1 MVSKYELA
9 LDLFG
14 DSASV
19 VVQNDCIRLLLN
31 IEPHGEFVRN
41 FGQDLYNQN
50 ITHVRHLSWFL
61 SGAKEMTILASATS
75 QLSTWE
81 FILRFEDTELVGDN
95 ESASISTRRQFHL
108 DFDVDA
114 FLMEDHR
121 QGKKKTPY
129 IQSPDFDPN
138 DEESR
143 RREYRKIAEWID
155 SNQPERNTV
164 NFNGIKTWNSLEP
177 LMDKVASTVA
187 IGVWE
192 KQPPTPSMET
202 AYFSWEF
209 EVDAGQTKTVRIAGS
224 ALDSLKSAISIADST
239 SLEFGCYSGG
249 SGLTVIIGVDDTFT
263 E

>member
-1 MVSKYELA
+1 MTKYEQA
-9 LDLFG
+9 LELFG
-14 DSASV
+14 TDCSVSA
-19 VVQNDCIRLLLN
+19 
-31 IEPHGEFVRN
+31 
-41 FGQDLYNQN
+41 QDGFIKVILSMKPSGNTSKLFATNQYFDGV
-50 ITHVRHLSWFL
+50 IHPRHLVWFL
-61 SGAKEMTILASATS
+61 HNAKRLTIRATS
-75 QLSTWE
+75 SKQISTWE
-81 FILRFEDTELVGDN
+81 FGFDFEKYDSSSG
-95 ESASISTRRQFHL
+95 SSISARREFHVE
-108 DFDVDA
+108 VDIDK
-114 FLMEDHR
+114 LLSTEHR
-121 QGKKKTPY
+121 IKKTPY

-164 NFNGIKTWNSLEP
+164 NFNGIKTWNSLKP

-202 AYFSWEF
+202 AYFSWEL
-209 EVDAGQTKTVRIAGS
+209 EVDAGQTKTVRIAGN